1 MVLYFLITS
10 MKKFIIRND
19 DVAYD
24 TTLEEISKFC
34 SLCDEYGFKIIQA
47 IVPIGEV
54 KKITSHRMKNEE
66 IKSASSHLFSENK
79 AVLSYLQ
86 KRNDAIGVHGLWHS
100 HKPSVDEIATA
111 KHILQ
116 GLGFKP
122 TYFIPPF
129 NEGVYPQE
137 IEGLQLSVLSMKNG
151 ERLEDFLEWGMPAN
165 DFMYVHS
172 WRFDNDWY
180 TFDQLESCLKR
191 LSTAYES

>member
-1 MVLYFLITS
+1 

-24 TTLEEISKFC
+24 TTLEEITQFC
-34 SLCDEYGFKIIQA
+34 SLCDKYGFAIIQA
-47 IVPIGEV
+47 ITPIGEV
-54 KKITSHRMKNEE
+54 KKITTHRMSNDH
-66 IKSASSHLFSENK
+66 IKSLSSHLFSENK

-86 KRNDAIGVHGLWHS
+86 KRNDRIGVHGLWHS
-100 HKPSVDEIATA
+100 HKPNIDEIATA
-111 KHILQ
+111 KYILQ

-129 NEGVYPQE
+129 NEGAYPTQV
-137 IEGLQLSVLSMKNG
+137 EGLQLSVLSMKKG
-151 ERLEDFLEWGMPAN
+151 ERLEDYLEKGTPTS
-165 DFMYVHS
+165 DIVYLHS

-191 LSTAYES
+191 LSTVYES